1 MLFPPLLF
9 FFKLVICCHRLLLH
23 SSNISSFY
31 NQTKTPKMAD
41 GVLSNVVGDIITK
54 LGSRALHEIGL
65 WWGLKGELK
74 KLEATVSS
82 IRNVLLDAE
91 EQQKLNRQVKGWLE
105 RLEEVVYDA
114 DDLVDDFATEALRR
128 RVMTGNRMTK
138 EVSLFFSSSNQLV
151 YGFKMGHKVK
161 AIRERLADI
170 EADRKFN
177 LEVRTDQ
184 ESIVWRDQTTSSL
197 PEVVI
202 GREGD
207 KKAITELVLSS
218 NGEECVSVL
227 SIVGIGGL
235 GKTTLAQIILNDEL
249 IKNSF
254 EPRIW
259 VCVSEPFDVKMTVGK
274 ILESATGNRSEDL
287 GLEALKS
294 RLENIISGKKY
305 LLVLD
310 DVWNENR
317 EKWQNLKRLLVG
329 GSSGS
334 KILITTRSKKVADI
348 SSTMAP
354 HVLEGL
360 SPDESWSLFL
370 HVALEGQEPKHA
382 NVREM
387 GKEILKKCHGVP
399 LAIKTIASLLYA
411 KNPETE
417 WLPFLTKELSRISQ
431 DGNDIMP
438 TLKLSYDHLPS
449 HLKHCFAYC
458 AIYPKDYVIDV
469 KTLIHLWVA
478 QGFIESSSTSD
489 CLEDIGLEYFMKL
502 WWRSF
507 FQEVKRDRC
516 GNVKNCKM
524 HDLIHDL
531 AITVGGTRIQL
542 VNSDAPNI
550 DEKTHHIALN
560 LNVAPQKILNNAK
573 KLRSFILFEE
583 HDYDQLFIYKNL
595 KFLHVFRMHLYKIKR
610 VDNSIKMLKY
620 LKYLEIADNQG
631 LKALSNSIT
640 DLLNLHVLDVSY
652 CVQLKELPKDIKKLV
667 NLRHLYCE
675 GCYSLTHMP
684 SGLGQLPSLQTLSLF
699 VVAKGHITSR
709 DVGTINE
716 LNKLNNLR
724 GRLAIRNLGC
734 VDNEIVN
741 VNLKEKPLLQS
752 LKLSWE
758 ESWEDSNVDRDEMAF
773 QNLQPHPN
781 LKELRV
787 LNYGGRRFPSWF
799 SSLTNL
805 VYLCIWNCKR
815 YQHLPPMDRIPS
827 LQYLE
832 IWGVDDLEYM
842 EIEGQPT
849 SFFPSL
855 KTLELY
861 RCPKLKGWQKKKED
875 DSTALELLQ
884 FPCLSYFVCEDCPNL
899 TSIPQFPSLDHSLS
913 LRYASPQLVHQIFT
927 PSISSSSSIIPPLSK
942 LKILRIRD
950 IKELESLPPDGLRN
964 LTCLQRLT
972 IEICPAIKC
981 LPQEMRSLTSL
992 RELNINDCPQL
1003 KERCGNRKGADW
1015 AFISH
1020 IPNIEVDDQRI
1031 QREGRY
1037 LLDDEASI
1045 NEG

>member
-1 MLFPPLLF
+1 
-9 FFKLVICCHRLLLH
+9 
-23 SSNISSFY
+23 
-31 NQTKTPKMAD
+31 MAD

-65 WWGLKGELK
+65 WWGVKGELK

-105 RLEEVVYDA
+105 RLEEIVYDA

-151 YGFKMGHKVK
+151 YGFKMGRKVK

-170 EADRKFN
+170 EADRNFN

-235 GKTTLAQIILNDEL
+235 GKTTLAQIIFNDEL

-294 RLENIISGKKY
+294 RLEKIISGKKY

-317 EKWQNLKRLLVG
+317 EKWENLKRLLVG

-387 GKEILKKCHGVP
+387 GKEILKKCRGVP

-417 WLPFLTKELSRISQ
+417 WPPFLTKELSRISQ

-449 HLKHCFAYC
+449 NLKHCFAYC

-469 KTLIHLWVA
+469 KRLIHLWIA
-478 QGFIESSSTSD
+478 QGFIESPSTSD

-507 FQEVKRDRC
+507 FQEVERDRY
-516 GNVKNCKM
+516 GNVESCKM
-524 HDLIHDL
+524 HDLMHDL
-531 AITVGGTRIQL
+531 ATTVGGKRIQL
-542 VNSDAPNI
+542 VNSDALNI
-550 DEKTHHIALN
+550 NEKIHHVALN
-560 LNVAPQKILNNAK
+560 LDVASKEILNNAK
-573 KLRSFILFEE
+573 RVRSLLLFEKY
-583 HDYDQLFIYKNL
+583 DCDQLFIYKNL
-595 KFLHVFRMHLYKIKR
+595 KFLRVFKMHSYR
-610 VDNSIKMLKY
+610 TMNNSIKILKY
-620 LKYLEIADNQG
+620 IRYLDVSDNKG
-631 LKALSNSIT
+631 LKALSHSIT
-640 DLLNLHVLDVSY
+640 DLLNLQVLDVSY

-667 NLRHLYCE
+667 NLRHLCCE
-675 GCYSLTHMP
+675 GCYSLIHMP
-684 SGLGQLPSLQTLSLF
+684 CGLGQLTSLQTLSLF
-699 VVAKGHITSR
+699 VVAKGHISSK
-709 DVGTINE
+709 DVEKINE
-716 LNKLNNLR
+716 LNKLNNLG
-724 GRLAIRNLGC
+724 GRLEIINLGC

-752 LKLSWE
+752 LKLRWE

-781 LKELRV
+781 LKELSV
-787 LNYGGRRFPSWF
+787 IGYGGRRFPSWF

-805 VYLCIWNCKR
+805 VYLFIWNCKR
-815 YQHLPPMDRIPS
+815 YQHLQPMDQIPS
-827 LQYLE
+827 LQYLQ

-855 KTLELY
+855 KTLDLHG
-861 RCPKLKGWQKKKED
+861 CPKLKGWQKKRD

-884 FPCLSYFVCEDCPNL
+884 FPCLSYFLCEECPNL
-899 TSIPQFPSLDHSLS
+899 TSIPQFPSLDDSLH
-913 LRYASPQLVHQIFT
+913 LLHASPQLVHQIFT

-942 LKILRIRD
+942 LKILWIRD

-972 IEICPAIKC
+972 IQICPAIKC

-1037 LLDDEASI
+1037 LLDDEASVSWSFFSPI
-1045 NEG
+1045 CKLNLHEKIFTL

>member
-1 MLFPPLLF
+1 
-9 FFKLVICCHRLLLH
+9 
-23 SSNISSFY
+23 
-31 NQTKTPKMAD
+31 MAD

-54 LGSRALHEIGL
+54 LGSRALDEIGL
-65 WWGLKGELK
+65 WWGVKGELK

-91 EQQKLNRQVKGWLE
+91 EKQKLNRQVKGWLE

-138 EVSLFFSSSNQLV
+138 E
-151 YGFKMGHKVK
+151 
-161 AIRERLADI
+161 ERIA
-170 EADRKFN
+170 
-177 LEVRTDQ
+177 
-184 ESIVWRDQTTSSL
+184 WRDQTESSL

-227 SIVGIGGL
+227 SIVGMGGL
-235 GKTTLAQIILNDEL
+235 GKTALAQIIFNDEL

-254 EPRIW
+254 ERRIW
-259 VCVSEPFDVKMTVGK
+259 VCVSDPFDVKMIVRK
-274 ILESATGNRSEDL
+274 ILESATKKKPEDL
-287 GLEALKS
+287 ELEALKS
-294 RLENIISGKKY
+294 QLGGIIDGKKY

-382 NVREM
+382 NVREI
-387 GKEILKKCHGVP
+387 GEEILKKCCGVP
-399 LAIKTIASLLYA
+399 LAIKTIASLLYN

-417 WLPFLTKELSRISQ
+417 WPLFLRNELSKISQ
-431 DGNDIMP
+431 DDNNILP

-458 AIYPKDYVIDV
+458 ALYPKDYEIDV

-478 QGFIESSSTSD
+478 QGFVEAPITSD
-489 CLEDIGLEYFMKL
+489 RLEDIGLEYFMKL

-507 FQEVKRDRC
+507 FQEVERDEF
-516 GNVKNCKM
+516 GNVKSCKM

-550 DEKTHHIALN
+550 NEKTHHVALN
-560 LNVAPQKILNNAK
+560 SNVASQEILNNAK
-573 KLRSFILFEE
+573 RLRSFLLLEKHNYKEFLI
-583 HDYDQLFIYKNL
+583 HKNL
-595 KFLHVFRMHLYKIKR
+595 RCLRAYSMIEYSIEYSIVK
-610 VDNSIKMLKY
+610 VDSLMKMLKHLRY
-620 LKYLEIADNQG
+620 LDVSWNEK
-631 LKALSNSIT
+631 LKALPNSIM
-640 DLLNLHVLDVSY
+640 DLLNLQVLNVSY
-652 CVQLKELPKDIKKLV
+652 CFGLKELSKDVKKLV

-675 GCYSLTHMP
+675 DCKSLTHMP
-684 SGLGQLPSLQTLSLF
+684 RGLGQLTSLQTLSHF
-699 VVAKGHITSR
+699 VVAKRHIFSK
-709 DVGTINE
+709 DVGKINE

-724 GRLAIRNLGC
+724 GRLVIRNLRC

-741 VNLKEKPLLQS
+741 VNLKEKTLLQS
-752 LKLSWE
+752 LELN
-758 ESWEDSNVDRDEMAF
+758 WEDSNVDRDEMAF

-781 LKELRV
+781 LKELHV
-787 LNYGGRRFPSWF
+787 YGYGGRRFPSWF

-805 VYLCIWNCKR
+805 VNLYISDANGC
-815 YQHLPPMDRIPS
+815 QHLPPMDQIPS
-827 LQYLE
+827 LQYLQ
-832 IWGVDDLEYM
+832 IVGLDDLEYM
-842 EIEGQPT
+842 VIEGQPA

-855 KTLELY
+855 KNLTLHD
-861 RCPKLKGWQKKKED
+861 CPKLKGWQKKRD

-884 FPCLSYFVCEDCPNL
+884 FPCLSYFSCDNCPNL
-899 TSIPQFPSLDHSLS
+899 TSIPQFPSLDESLD
-913 LRYASPQLVHQIFT
+913 LEEVSPQLVHQIFT
-927 PSISSSSSIIPPLSK
+927 PSISSSSSILPPLSK
-942 LKILRIRD
+942 LKLLSISHIE
-950 IKELESLPPDGLRN
+950 ELESLPPDGLRN
-964 LTCLQRLT
+964 LTCLQTLSIGT
-972 IEICPAIKC
+972 CPALKC
-981 LPQEMRSLTSL
+981 LPQELHSLTSL
-992 RELNINDCPQL
+992 RRLYIKNCPQL
-1003 KERCGNRKGADW
+1003 KERCGNKKGVDW
-1015 AFISH
+1015 EFISH
-1020 IPNIEVDDQRI
+1020 IQNIEVEGQTI
-1031 QREGRY
+1031 QKEGRY
-1037 LLDDEASI
+1037 LLDDEASAHQARGI
-1045 NEG
+1045 IYLFFTHLKF